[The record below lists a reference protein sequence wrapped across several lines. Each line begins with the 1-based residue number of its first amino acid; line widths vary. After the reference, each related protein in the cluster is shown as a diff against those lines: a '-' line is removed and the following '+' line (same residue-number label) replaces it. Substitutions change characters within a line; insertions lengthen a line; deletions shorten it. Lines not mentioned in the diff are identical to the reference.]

1 MTSLREKYFPQHLNK
16 LAAHVALF
24 RALPGS
30 QLLRIIA
37 DITSLTQSQP
47 AFEISATNTFRM
59 KRGVG
64 IYVDDTS
71 GCAKAIYQGLRK
83 RWEPFLSQQDRSFK
97 AHYTV
102 QNKVEET
109 LAEQTLQELG
119 EQFRGSQGQVLGLSL
134 YRYDRGFWKKEQ
146 DFPFTGKGK
155 C

>member
-1 MTSLREKYFPQHLNK
+1 MTSLRENYFPRHLNK

-30 QLLRIIA
+30 QLPRIIA
-37 DITSLTQSQP
+37 DITSLTQSQR
-47 AFEISATNTFRM
+47 AFELSATNTFRM

-71 GCAKAIYQGLRK
+71 GCAKAIYQELRK

-109 LAEQTLQELG
+109 LAEQTLQELS

-134 YRYDRGFWKKEQ
+134 YRYERGFWKKER
-146 DFPFTGKGK
+146 DFPFTG
-155 C
+155 